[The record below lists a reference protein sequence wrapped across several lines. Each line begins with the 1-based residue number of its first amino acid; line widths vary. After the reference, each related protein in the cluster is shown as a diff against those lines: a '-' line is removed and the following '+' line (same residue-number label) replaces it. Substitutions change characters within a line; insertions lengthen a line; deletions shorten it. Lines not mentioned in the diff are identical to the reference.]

1 MNDLIF
7 SVGNLKNPI
16 TEKLKVKDLKTAK
29 NFNTALEKMEN
40 KLSRNNNDTVKVEGN
55 PFFKGTKLE
64 KKNKEESKD
73 TKNLEE
79 ISKDIDFHP
88 IFNDNL
94 HYFITNGKAP
104 NDNLIT
110 LESDIPLN
118 ILEIT
123 DELNLE
129 IILENM
135 EEIDG
140 EELKTNNLFNDNF
153 HYLDLLNKGG
163 IHDRNAIDISE
174 DIEAIS
180 NNKANENLSLEL
192 TKDKLEENKEG
203 ILFENRE
210 VDFVNVENITHKES
224 YIESE
229 KNQQEPKLK
238 LDSAIENIEIHWGD
252 KELKNNN
259 DIFINMEN
267 NNISYLEDS
276 SIEFDVSN
284 PIDTKEMIEQIV
296 DRFKIDFSNSKNQIT
311 INLKPEVLG
320 KMTMNIE
327 VIKDTVIAKIM
338 VDNHRTK
345 EILENNLIQLKEGIK
360 DTGLEIKTFEVF
372 VGNNSDFN
380 KHSSNMFN
388 FQQNNKKMKL
398 NPREDKVISNY
409 EEKIQEMGINKKD
422 PYMLNS
428 LNLLA

>member
-7 SVGNLKNPI
+7 SVGNLKNSI